1 MKSLNNLRKNL
12 KNKLSKLIYSKNI
25 FLICGLGNP
34 GKGYTNTRHNIG
46 FNLIDKLSNFYNF
59 LPFKKDT
66 KKEVLKGDINHQSCL
81 LMKPL
86 NFMNLSGQP
95 IQEIVNFYKIDKKK
109 IYIIHDD
116 LDLELGK
123 VKLKFGGGNGGHNGL
138 SNIDEMMGKDYNRIR
153 IGINHPGSKDLVS
166 NYVLNKF
173 TNDEMSLIETK
184 LDKVTENFNTLLD
197 DQVLFLTKL
206 AEDN

>member
-1 MKSLNNLRKNL
+1 M
-12 KNKLSKLIYSKNI
+12 

-34 GKGYTNTRHNIG
+34 GKEYINTRHNIG
-46 FNLIDKLSNFYNF
+46 FELIDKLINFYNF
-59 LPFKKDT
+59 VPFKKDS
-66 KKEVLKGDINHQSCL
+66 KKEIFKGVINNDSCFL
-81 LMKPL
+81 LKPL

-138 SNIDEMMGKDYNRIR
+138 SNIDEMIGKDYNRIR

-184 LDKVTENFNTLLD
+184 LDKVTDNFNTLLD
-197 DQVLFLTKL
+197 DQVLFLTRL

>member
-1 MKSLNNLRKNL
+1 M
-12 KNKLSKLIYSKNI
+12 
-25 FLICGLGNP
+25 FLISGLGNP
-34 GKGYTNTRHNIG
+34 GKDYINTRHNIG
-46 FNLIDKLSNFYNF
+46 FNLIDKLTSFYNF
-59 LPFKKDT
+59 LPFKKDN
-66 KKEVLKGDINHQSCL
+66 KKELLRGEINHQPCL
-81 LMKPL
+81 LIKPL
-86 NFMNLSGQP
+86 NFMNFSGQP

-138 SNIDEMMGKDYNRIR
+138 SNIDAMIGNEYHRVR

-173 TNDEMSLIETK
+173 TNDEMSLIEKK
-184 LDKVTENFNTLLD
+184 LDKVTENFNILLD

-206 AEDN
+206 AENN

>member
-1 MKSLNNLRKNL
+1 M
-12 KNKLSKLIYSKNI
+12 

-34 GKGYTNTRHNIG
+34 GKEYTNTRHNIG

-59 LPFKKDT
+59 LPFKKDN
-66 KKEVLKGDINHQSCL
+66 KKEVLKGEINHQSCL

-95 IQEIVNFYKIDKKK
+95 IQEIVNFYKIDRKK

-138 SNIDEMMGKDYNRIR
+138 SNIDEIIGNDYYRIR
-153 IGINHPGSKDLVS
+153 VGIDHPGMKNLVS

-173 TNDEMSLIETK
+173 NPDEIKKVDKQLDNITK
-184 LDKVTENFNTLLD
+184 NFETLLND
-197 DQVLFLTKL
+197 TGLFLTKL
-206 AEDN
+206 AERK

>member
-1 MKSLNNLRKNL
+1 M
-12 KNKLSKLIYSKNI
+12 

-34 GKGYTNTRHNIG
+34 GKEYANTRHNIG
-46 FNLIDKLSNFYNF
+46 FKLIDKLSNFYNF

-66 KKEVLKGDINHQSCL
+66 KKEVLKGNINNQSCL

-95 IQEIVNFYKIDKKK
+95 IQEIVNFYKINKKK

-173 TNDEMSLIETK
+173 TNDEMSLIEKK
-184 LDKVTENFNTLLD
+184 LDKVTDNFNTLLD
-197 DQVLFLTKL
+197 DKVIFLTRL

>member
-1 MKSLNNLRKNL
+1 M
-12 KNKLSKLIYSKNI
+12 

-34 GKGYTNTRHNIG
+34 GKEFINTRHNLG
-46 FNLIDKLSNFYNF
+46 FELIDKLSNFYNF
-59 LPFKKDT
+59 LPLKKDS
-66 KKEVLKGDINHQSCL
+66 KKEVYKGSINNNLCL

-138 SNIDEMMGKDYNRIR
+138 SNIDEMIGNNYNRIR

-166 NYVLNKF
+166 SYVLNKF
-173 TNDEMSLIETK
+173 TNDEMTLIEKK
-184 LDKVTENFNTLLD
+184 LDKMTKNFNILLD

-206 AEDN
+206 AENN

>member
-1 MKSLNNLRKNL
+1 M
-12 KNKLSKLIYSKNI
+12 

-34 GKGYTNTRHNIG
+34 GKEYTNTRHNIG

-59 LPFKKDT
+59 LPFKKDA

-95 IQEIVNFYKIDKKK
+95 IQEIMNFYKIDKEK

-138 SNIDEMMGKDYNRIR
+138 SNIDEMISNNYNRIR
-153 IGINHPGSKDLVS
+153 IGISHPGAKNLVS

-206 AEDN
+206 AKDN

>member
-1 MKSLNNLRKNL
+1 M
-12 KNKLSKLIYSKNI
+12 

-34 GKGYTNTRHNIG
+34 GKEYIDTRHNIG
-46 FNLIDKLSNFYNF
+46 FALIDKLVSFYNF
-59 LPFKKDT
+59 ISYKKDS
-66 KKEVLKGDINHQSCL
+66 KKEIFKGVINNNSCFL
-81 LMKPL
+81 LKPL

-95 IQEIVNFYKIDKKK
+95 IREVMNFYKIEKNRLF
-109 IYIIHDD
+109 IVHDD

-123 VKLKFGGGNGGHNGL
+123 VKVKVGGGNGGHNGL
-138 SNIDEMMGKDYNRIR
+138 SNIDEMIGNDYYRIR
-153 IGINHPGSKDLVS
+153 IGINHPGSKALVS

-173 TNDEMSLIETK
+173 TNDEMNTIEKK
-184 LDKVTENFNTLLD
+184 LDKVTNNFNILLE

>member
-1 MKSLNNLRKNL
+1 M
-12 KNKLSKLIYSKNI
+12 

-34 GKGYTNTRHNIG
+34 GKEYIDTRHNVG
-46 FNLIDKLSNFYNF
+46 FNLVDKLKSFYNF
-59 LPFKKDT
+59 IPFKKEK
-66 KKEVLKGDINHQSCL
+66 KKEIFKGVIDYNTCL

-86 NFMNLSGQP
+86 TFMNLSGQQ
-95 IQEIVNFYKIDKKK
+95 IREVMSFYKIQKNK
-109 IYIIHDD
+109 IYVIHDD

-138 SNIDEMMGKDYNRIR
+138 SNIDDMIGNNYNRIR

-173 TNDEMSLIETK
+173 TNDEMITIEKK
-184 LDKVTENFNTLLD
+184 LDKVTDNFNILLD

-206 AEDN
+206 AEDK

>member
-1 MKSLNNLRKNL
+1 M
-12 KNKLSKLIYSKNI
+12 

-34 GKGYTNTRHNIG
+34 GKDYINTRHNIG
-46 FNLIDKLSNFYNF
+46 FNLIDKLSIYYNF
-59 LPFKKDT
+59 LPFKKDI
-66 KKEVLKGDINHQSCL
+66 KKEVLKGEINYQSCL

-138 SNIDEMMGKDYNRIR
+138 SNIDEMIGKDYNRIR

-184 LDKVTENFNTLLD
+184 LDKVTDNFNTLLD
-197 DQVLFLTKL
+197 DQVLFLTRL

>member
-1 MKSLNNLRKNL
+1 M
-12 KNKLSKLIYSKNI
+12 

-34 GKGYTNTRHNIG
+34 GKEYTNTRHNIG

-66 KKEVLKGDINHQSCL
+66 KREVLKGNINHQSCL

-173 TNDEMSLIETK
+173 TNDEMSLIEKK
-184 LDKVTENFNTLLD
+184 LDKVTDNFNTLLD

>member
-1 MKSLNNLRKNL
+1 M
-12 KNKLSKLIYSKNI
+12 I
-25 FLICGLGNP
+25 
-34 GKGYTNTRHNIG
+34 
-46 FNLIDKLSNFYNF
+46 
-59 LPFKKDT
+59 
-66 KKEVLKGDINHQSCL
+66 
-81 LMKPL
+81 
-86 NFMNLSGQP
+86 
-95 IQEIVNFYKIDKKK
+95 KKK

-138 SNIDEMMGKDYNRIR
+138 SNIDEMIGNNYNRIR

-173 TNDEMSLIETK
+173 TNDEMSLIEK
-184 LDKVTENFNTLLD
+184 KINKVTDNFNILLD

-206 AEDN
+206 AENN